1 MASRRPRCA
10 ATLFRRLFQRPYAEH
25 VGLPGL
31 IDEDEAAIA
40 AALSLTI
47 GYGLEMADAIHLSS
61 RPHGVSFVTFD
72 KPFVKRAQRA
82 GAIGVS
88 GLPGKREG

>member
-40 AALSLTI
+40 GFWS
-47 GYGLEMADAIHLSS
+47 GDAK
-61 RPHGVSFVTFD
+61 RKQVTLH
-72 KPFVKRAQRA
+72 KRQRN
-82 GAIGVS
+82 
-88 GLPGKREG
+88 LRFRFR